1 MIAPMRIIAGE
12 FRSRLIQAPP
22 DDGTRPM
29 PDRVREALFNL
40 LRGHCVG
47 VNVYDGFAGSGSV
60 GLEAISRGAAHC
72 VFVERDKKA
81 AAVVRANVDL
91 LGVNDRADVVTG
103 DALGP
108 GALARARRPLHLAF
122 LDPPYAMWE
131 TEQGE
136 RRILAQA
143 SALIRATDPDGFVVI
158 RTPWPARVGVG
169 DARRVIG
176 LRVEGAD
183 GPETHEYGSSALHF
197 FAPARNAEGREH
209 AVH

>member
-1 MIAPMRIIAGE
+1 MRIIAGE
-12 FRSRLIQAPP
+12 FRSRPIQAPP

-40 LRGHCVG
+40 LRGHCESA
-47 VNVYDGFAGSGSV
+47 NVFDGFAGSGAI

-91 LGVNDRADVVTG
+91 LGVNDRAEVVSG

-108 GALARARRPLHLAF
+108 GALARARRPLHLSF

-143 SALIRATDPDGFVVI
+143 SALIGASDPEGFVVI

-169 DARRVIG
+169 DARRIIG

-197 FAPARNAEGREH
+197 FAPTRTAPSGGA